1 VLCWIW
7 IRFLTLQ
14 LKLFNFFL
22 ITFRWFLRLIFRMNV
37 LTRSNKIFASIKYKS
52 QKIILFK
59 RNVAQSKCRNMFLN
73 FVFRPQKHK
82 NTFPTIVKPVAL
94 APRHK
99 SNKKIASISHWSI
112 LKVCKCRFGRSL
124 DTNWFRKLEACLQ
137 NKVEIFVKLSGHYK
151 GKFFIKMANK

>member
-1 VLCWIW
+1 MLDTVKHTIQKVCS
-7 IRFLTLQ
+7 
-14 LKLFNFFL
+14 NGFL
-22 ITFRWFLRLIFRMNV
+22 ITRMWFLHLVFRMSV
-37 LTRSNKIFASIKYKS
+37 LTRSNKIFASMKCKS

-59 RNVAQSKCRNMFLN
+59 RNVAQSKCRNLFLN